1 MLQSA
6 QLQNTQ
12 CTICKVHSYKVHK
25 SQSAQSA
32 SYHKI
37 TGDLVYQYVSLDATE
52 QALTSFTPED
62 GNMFSVRNVVMSE
75 HNSGG
80 HFT

>member
-12 CTICKVHSYKVHK
+12 CTICKVHSYKVQNL
-25 SQSAQSA
+25 QSAQRVR
-32 SYHKI
+32 YHKI
-37 TGDLVYQYVSLDATE
+37 TSNFVYQYVSLDA
-52 QALTSFTPED
+52 LSSFTPED

-75 HNSGG
+75 HKNGG
-80 HFT
+80 HFA